1 MEFEEKSDK
10 EEIRV
15 VAVGKSLE
23 VNLAMWGEEMMM
35 VVMMMMM
42 MMEIA
47 EFLLCV
53 WLCVLL
59 PAAEAAAG
67 LI

>member
-1 MEFEEKSDK
+1 MCGGRK
-10 EEIRV
+10 
-15 VAVGKSLE
+15 
-23 VNLAMWGEEMMM
+23 MMM
-35 VVMMMMM
+35 MMMMMM

>member
-1 MEFEEKSDK
+1 
-10 EEIRV
+10 
-15 VAVGKSLE
+15 
-23 VNLAMWGEEMMM
+23 MMM
-35 VVMMMMM
+35 VVMMMM